1 MFRHSHFGGTYVV
14 QNMKAIGENQ
24 LICHKPYQKIEA
36 LNFAQDKVIITAI
49 NSDIKSDFI
58 NDFFPSLS
66 FLFWEVW
73 EGGDSLF
80 QIKEMNHQTKKRF
93 YSINLW
99 FLTVVLVMSRKG
111 GWVDLNE
118 NTVVN

>member
-36 LNFAQDKVIITAI
+36 LNFAQDKVIISTF

-58 NDFFPSLS
+58 TDFFLPFLSL
-66 FLFWEVW
+66 LFF
-73 EGGDSLF
+73 GGGGALF

-99 FLTVVLVMSRKG
+99 FLTVVLV
-111 GWVDLNE
+111 NE
-118 NTVVN
+118 

>member
-66 FLFWEVW
+66 FLFWEGW
-73 EGGDSLF
+73 ERGDSLF

-99 FLTVVLVMSRKG
+99 FLMVVLV
-111 GWVDLNE
+111 NE
-118 NTVVN
+118 

>member
-36 LNFAQDKVIITAI
+36 LNFAQDKVIISTF

-58 NDFFPSLS
+58 TDFFLPFLSL
-66 FLFWEVW
+66 LFF
-73 EGGDSLF
+73 GGGGALF
-80 QIKEMNHQTKKRF
+80 QIKKMNHQTKKRF

-99 FLTVVLVMSRKG
+99 FLTVVLV
-111 GWVDLNE
+111 NE
-118 NTVVN
+118 